1 MCILKALDQETV
13 DLKKNKDLQSQ
24 IYLTEKSQRKVKM
37 MSNLIQAQN
46 TSQFGINT
54 EVNSLGT
61 PAGQDINP
69 TGAQTS
75 IQNSLDGK

>member
-37 MSNLIQAQN
+37 MSNLIQ
-46 TSQFGINT
+46 
-54 EVNSLGT
+54 
-61 PAGQDINP
+61 
-69 TGAQTS
+69 
-75 IQNSLDGK
+75 